1 MKHDFKQG
9 RSTSDNSSAS
19 TVVAGDEPEA
29 KELDAAHLQS
39 PIHAGVLLRIES
51 TASESANSDHNR
63 PNQASP
69 SKLDIIEKAESM
81 EVIEMRSDDEG
92 ELFKDLEKLFKV

>member
-63 PNQASP
+63 PN

-92 ELFKDLEKLFKV
+92 ELFQHS